1 MARRLKLFIA
11 ASLDGFIARK
21 DGSIDWLFTDADYGY
36 RDFFS
41 SIDTVLVG
49 RKTYEKSLAFF
60 QDASFSAKLC
70 YVFTRKAGGKAGRVC
85 FMSGDIAEF
94 TKGLKDEP
102 GSDIWL
108 VGGSEII
115 AALKHLIDDF
125 IVSFHPRILGE
136 GIPLFSGQWTETAL
150 ELADAATFPSG
161 LVQLHYRVASPRK

>member
-1 MARRLKLFIA
+1 MAKRLKLFIA

-49 RKTYEKSLAFF
+49 RKSYEQSLTFF
-60 QDASFSAKLC
+60 EGAPFSGKLC
-70 YVFTRKAGGKAGRVC
+70 YVFTRQASGKAGRVT
-85 FMSGDIAEF
+85 FVSGDIVEF
-94 TKGLKDEP
+94 TKGLKDET

-115 AALKHLIDDF
+115 AALRQLIDEY
-125 IVSFHPRILGE
+125 IISVHPVILGE
-136 GIPLFSGQWTETAL
+136 GIPLFIGKWNQTDL
-150 ELADAATFPSG
+150 KLLNAASFSSG
-161 LVQLHYRVASPRK
+161 LVQLQYSVL